1 MQILEKYR
9 LSFKIDEQ
17 QEPMELTKYKEKINM
32 FVLFLKKADVMMLV
46 SHQFTLIVCVSL
58 ESERELQGHDE
69 SIRRAQRQLSQDVH
83 RVHEV

>member
-69 SIRRAQRQLSQDVH
+69 SIRRAQR
-83 RVHEV
+83 